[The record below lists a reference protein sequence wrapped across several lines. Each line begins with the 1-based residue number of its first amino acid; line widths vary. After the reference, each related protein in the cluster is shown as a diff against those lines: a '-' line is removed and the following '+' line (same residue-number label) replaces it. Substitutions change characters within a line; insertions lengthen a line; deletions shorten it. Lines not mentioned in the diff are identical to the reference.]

1 MEIAL
6 LVITSLSLI
15 TNLLL
20 VNHLM
25 GDKGQE
31 TIDLPVPSLIDE
43 IREWQDAA
51 DEVKEPTP
59 AAVTATNE
67 NPAEIKVTY
76 SPWENVSGIQQSV
89 SAPPAPPI
97 VKEQL
102 PPLARPQGFV

>member
-25 GDKGQE
+25 GAKCLEAKLE
-31 TIDLPVPSLIDE
+31 TIDLPDTTKV
-43 IREWQDAA
+43 EWQDAA
-51 DEVKEPTP
+51 DEAKEPAP
-59 AAVTATNE
+59 AAVTATSGNL
-67 NPAEIKVTY
+67 AVT
-76 SPWENVSGIQQSV
+76 SAWQNTSGIQQSV

-102 PPLARPQGFV
+102 PPLARPAGFV

>member
-59 AAVTATNE
+59 AAVTATNIAHE
-67 NPAEIKVTY
+67 PLPAP
-76 SPWENVSGIQQSV
+76 SPWTNRSGIQQSV

>member
-25 GDKGQE
+25 GTKCLESTLG
-31 TIDLPVPSLIDE
+31 TIDLPDSE
-43 IREWQDAA
+43 KAEWQEAV

-59 AAVTATNE
+59 AAVTATSGYIQAK
-67 NPAEIKVTY
+67 PA
-76 SPWENVSGIQQSV
+76 WENKSGIQQSV

-102 PPLARPQGFV
+102 PPLARPAGFV

>member
-25 GDKGQE
+25 GAETKSKAE
-31 TIDLPVPSLIDE
+31 TIDLPVPSRLLDE

-51 DEVKEPTP
+51 EEVRP
-59 AAVTATNE
+59 AAVTETSE
-67 NPAEIKVTY
+67 NPVEVVY
-76 SPWENVSGIQQSV
+76 SPWKNVSGIQQSV

-102 PPLARPQGFV
+102 PPLARPAGFV

>member
-25 GDKGQE
+25 GSKSLDSTLE
-31 TIDLPVPSLIDE
+31 TIDLPPLIDE
-43 IREWQDAA
+43 IRAWQEAV
-51 DEVKEPTP
+51 DEVPEPAP
-59 AAVTATNE
+59 AAVTATSGYLQGN
-67 NPAEIKVTY
+67 T
-76 SPWENVSGIQQSV
+76 PWENKSGIQQSV

-97 VKEQL
+97 VKEPL
-102 PPLARPQGFV
+102 PPLARPAGFV